1 MNPSIKPQPHSR
13 KKQPKERRPLGPVKW
28 LIILLAFF
36 VPGVLVYIWFHV
48 QTVNLSYDMA
58 KAQKQKRELLE
69 TNKKLRIQMAHLKA
83 PERIE
88 RIALTQLGLKPPEKG
103 QIEILK

>member
-1 MNPSIKPQPHSR
+1 MKASIKPQPHTR
-13 KKQPKERRPLGPVKW
+13 KKRPKEKQPVGPIKL

-36 VPGVLVYIWFHV
+36 VPGVLVYIWLHV
-48 QTVNLSYDMA
+48 QTVNFSYDIA
-58 KAQKQKRELLE
+58 KTQKQKRELSE
-69 TNKKLRIQMAHLKA
+69 MNKKLRIQLANLKS

-103 QIEILK
+103 QIEIIK

>member
-1 MNPSIKPQPHSR
+1 LNTSIKPQPHSR
-13 KKQPKERRPLGPVKW
+13 KKRPKEKEPWGPVKW

-36 VPGVLVYIWFHV
+36 VPGVLAYIWLHV
-48 QTVNLSYDMA
+48 QTVQFSYDIGT
-58 KAQKQKRELLE
+58 AQKQKKELLE
-69 TNKKLRIQMAHLKA
+69 TNKKLRIQLANLKS

>member
-1 MNPSIKPQPHSR
+1 MKTSVKPQPHTR
-13 KKQPKERRPLGPVKW
+13 KKQPREKAPLGPIRW
-28 LIILLAFF
+28 LIILLFVF
-36 VPGVLVYIWFHV
+36 VPSVLVYIWLHV
-48 QTVNLSYDMA
+48 QTVGLSYDIA
-58 KAQKQKRELLE
+58 KAQKQKREFLE
-69 TNKKLRIQMAHLKA
+69 TNKKLRIQLANLKN

>member
-1 MNPSIKPQPHSR
+1 LKASIKPQPHSR
-13 KKQPKERRPLGPVKW
+13 KKRSKEKHPLGPIKY
-28 LIILLAFF
+28 LIGLLAIF
-36 VPGVLVYIWFHV
+36 VPGTLVYIWLHV
-48 QTVNLSYDMA
+48 QTVSFSYDIA
-58 KAQKQKRELLE
+58 KTQKQKRELLE
-69 TNKKLRIQMAHLKA
+69 MNKKLRIQLANLKS